1 MNAFE
6 YGFFNELEKIAAQL
20 ADHHALPDVVDNF
33 DDFAITKQ
41 RTQTGYPAGVSFH
54 AGRPIIHAID
64 RAGRGNWF
72 YQSQHGTS
80 GKQKG
85 MWYPTG
91 GVVTAGPDPGAAG
104 WIIKGSPEKDRGY
117 GRPDLA
123 RLGNSINERLPTDP
137 DDLAEFFKRLSG
149 DKDRLT
155 PEELRAKS
163 AFQKRVY
170 AHTTEHPYN
179 HAQWLFKHWENRHLN
194 PVWGPRVDQHTKLG
208 FFNELEKLAAKGVA
222 TKTNPS
228 LWARAK
234 AQAKARMGGKHS
246 ARAMQ
251 LATKIYK
258 KGGGGYSGRKPS
270 ASSNKM
276 VKWTKQKWRTRPGTG
291 RIAKKESGRTSRY
304 LPEKKWHSLSKSEQV
319 ATDRKKLSSTQQV
332 VSNTPAA
339 KVRSRQKYT

>member
-6 YGFFNELEKIAAQL
+6 YGFF
-20 ADHHALPDVVDNF
+20 D
-33 DDFAITKQ
+33 
-41 RTQTGYPAGVSFH
+41 
-54 AGRPIIHAID
+54 
-64 RAGRGNWF
+64 
-72 YQSQHGTS
+72 
-80 GKQKG
+80 
-85 MWYPTG
+85 
-91 GVVTAGPDPGAAG
+91 
-104 WIIKGSPEKDRGY
+104 
-117 GRPDLA
+117 
-123 RLGNSINERLPTDP
+123 
-137 DDLAEFFKRLSG
+137 
-149 DKDRLT
+149 
-155 PEELRAKS
+155 
-163 AFQKRVY
+163 
-170 AHTTEHPYN
+170 
-179 HAQWLFKHWENRHLN
+179 
-194 PVWGPRVDQHTKLG
+194 
-208 FFNELEKLAAKGVA
+208 ELEKLAAKGVA

-304 LPEKKWHSLSKSEQV
+304 LPEKKWRSLSKSEQV
-319 ATDRKKLSSTQQV
+319 ATDRKKLSSTRQV

-339 KVRSRQKYT
+339 KVRSRHKYT